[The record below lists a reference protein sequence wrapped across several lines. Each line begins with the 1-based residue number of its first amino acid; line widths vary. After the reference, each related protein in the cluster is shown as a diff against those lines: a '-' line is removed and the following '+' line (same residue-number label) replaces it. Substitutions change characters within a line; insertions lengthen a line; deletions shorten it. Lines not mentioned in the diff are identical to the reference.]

1 MKPTKVLT
9 LLGWV
14 VPATTVGYL
23 LSKIITSNGG
33 QVPVTPI
40 NLLLTLLAIS
50 IILAGFAL
58 PMVRYRRALA
68 EQQKNSSSPRPKR
81 LNPFYAVR
89 LLMLAKATA
98 ISGALFTGWHIG
110 VIWMQLSSP
119 VTTDSIWRNVGALI
133 ASITMVIV
141 GLVVERICRIKEDA
155 AEPLG
160 GPNATAPN
168 TSATTTAAKISGQI
182 TGKVT
187 GKVTGTISGQI
198 SGAGETN
205 SR

>member
-1 MKPTKVLT
+1 VKPTKVLT

-14 VPATTVGYL
+14 VPATTAGYL

-119 VTTDSIWRNVGALI
+119 VTTDSIWQNVGALI

-141 GLVVERICRIKEDA
+141 GLVVERICRIKDDGS
-155 AEPLG
+155 EPLG
-160 GPNATAPN
+160 GPTATAPN
-168 TSATTTAAKISGQI
+168 TSVTTTAAKTNGQI

-187 GKVTGTISGQI
+187 GKVTGPISGQI

>member
-1 MKPTKVLT
+1 VKPTKVLT
-9 LLGWV
+9 LLGWA
-14 VPATTVGYL
+14 VPATTAGYL
-23 LSKIITSNGG
+23 LSKIISSNGG

-40 NLLLTLLAIS
+40 NLLLTLVAIS
-50 IILAGFAL
+50 IILASFAV
-58 PMVRYRRALA
+58 PMLRYRRALA
-68 EQQKNSSSPRPKR
+68 DQQKNSSSPRPKR

-89 LLMLAKATA
+89 LLVLAKATA
-98 ISGALFTGWHIG
+98 MSGALFAGWHIG

-119 VTTDSIWRNVGALI
+119 VTTDSIWQNAGGLI
-133 ASITMVIV
+133 ASIAMVIV
-141 GLVVERICRIKEDA
+141 GLVVERICRIKDDGS
-155 AEPLG
+155 EPLG

-168 TSATTTAAKISGQI
+168 TSATTTAAKTSGQV

-187 GKVTGTISGQI
+187 GKVTGPISGQI